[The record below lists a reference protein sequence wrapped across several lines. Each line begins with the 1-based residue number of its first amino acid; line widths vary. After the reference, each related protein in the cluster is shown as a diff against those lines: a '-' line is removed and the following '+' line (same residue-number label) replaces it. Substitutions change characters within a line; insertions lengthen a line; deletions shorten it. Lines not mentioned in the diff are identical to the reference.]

1 MLFSEAIGQ
10 RVVSTTSAATVGHV
24 GSLVIDP
31 AAQRVVALSL
41 KKTPVS
47 GTLLPWAD
55 VTAFGVDAVTVASE
69 SQIIEEQGQFAELN
83 SKAHIIL
90 KKRILNT
97 AGIQVGTVRDVDFDP
112 ADGRILGILTDDQPV
127 DGRAL
132 LGVGSY
138 AVVVRA

>member
-1 MLFSEAIGQ
+1 MLLSEAVGQ
-10 RVVSTTSAATVGHV
+10 KVVSTSSAATVGHI

-31 AAQRVVALSL
+31 VAQRVVALSL
-41 KKTPVS
+41 KKTPVA
-47 GTLLPWAD
+47 GDLLPWAD
-55 VTAFGVDAVTVASE
+55 ITAFGVDAVTVGSE

-83 SKAHIIL
+83 SKAHVLL

-97 AGIQVGTVRDVDFDP
+97 AGLQVGTVRDVDFDP
-112 ADGRILGILTDDQPV
+112 ADGRILGILTDDQPI

>member
-1 MLFSEAIGQ
+1 MLFSEAVGQ

-41 KKTPVS
+41 KKTPVTGS
-47 GTLLPWAD
+47 LLPWSEI
-55 VTAFGVDAVTVASE
+55 TAFGADAVTVASE
-69 SQIIEEQGQFAELN
+69 SQIIEEEGRYAELN
-83 SKAHIIL
+83 SKAHVIL

-97 AGIQVGTVRDVDFDP
+97 AGLQVGTVRDVDFDP
-112 ADGRILGILTDDQPV
+112 ADGRILGILTDDQPI

-132 LGVGSY
+132 IGVGSY

>member
-1 MLFSEAIGQ
+1 MLFSEAVGQ
-10 RVVSTTSAATVGHV
+10 KVVSTSSAATVGHI

-31 AAQRVVALSL
+31 VAQRVVALSL

-47 GTLLPWAD
+47 GDLLPWTEI
-55 VTAFGVDAVTVASE
+55 TAFGVDAVTVGSE

-83 SKAHIIL
+83 SKAHVIL

-97 AGIQVGTVRDVDFDP
+97 AGLQVGTVRDIDFDP
-112 ADGRILGILTDDQPV
+112 ADGRLLGILTDDQPI

>member
-1 MLFSEAIGQ
+1 MLFSEAVGQ
-10 RVVSTTSAATVGHV
+10 KVVSTSSAATVGHI

-31 AAQRVVALSL
+31 VAQRVVALSL

-47 GTLLPWAD
+47 GDLLPWTEI
-55 VTAFGVDAVTVASE
+55 TAFGVDAVTVGSE
-69 SQIIEEQGQFAELN
+69 SQIVEEQGQFAELN
-83 SKAHIIL
+83 SKAHVIL

-97 AGIQVGTVRDVDFDP
+97 AGLQVGTVRDVDFDP
-112 ADGRILGILTDDQPV
+112 ADGRILGILTDDQPI

>member
-1 MLFSEAIGQ
+1 MLFSEAVGQ
-10 RVVSTTSAATVGHV
+10 KVVSTSSAATVGHI

-31 AAQRVVALSL
+31 VAQRVVALSL

-47 GTLLPWAD
+47 GDLLPWTEI
-55 VTAFGVDAVTVASE
+55 TAFGVDAVTVASE

-83 SKAHIIL
+83 SKAHVIL

-97 AGIQVGTVRDVDFDP
+97 AGLQVGTVRDVDFDP
-112 ADGRILGILTDDQPV
+112 TDGRILGILTDDQPI

>member
-1 MLFSEAIGQ
+1 MLFSEAVGQ

-41 KKTPVS
+41 KKTPVTGS
-47 GTLLPWAD
+47 LLPWSD
-55 VTAFGVDAVTVASE
+55 ITAFGADAVTVASE
-69 SQIIEEQGQFAELN
+69 SRIIEEEGRYAELN
-83 SKAHIIL
+83 SKAHVIL

-97 AGIQVGTVRDVDFDP
+97 AGLQVGTVRDVDFDP
-112 ADGRILGILTDDQPV
+112 ADGRILGILTDDQPI

-132 LGVGSY
+132 IGVGSY

>member
-83 SKAHIIL
+83 SKAHVIL

-97 AGIQVGTVRDVDFDP
+97 AGLQVGTVRDVDFDP

-132 LGVGSY
+132 LRVGSY

>member
-1 MLFSEAIGQ
+1 MLLSEAVGQ

-24 GSLVIDP
+24 GALVIDP
-31 AAQRVVALSL
+31 VAQRVIALSL
-41 KKTPVS
+41 KKTPVT
-47 GTLLPWAD
+47 GDLLPWGD
-55 VTAFGVDAVTVASE
+55 ITAFGVDAVTVGSE
-69 SQIIEEQGQFAELN
+69 SQIIEEQGQYAELN
-83 SKAHIIL
+83 SKAHVIV

-97 AGIQVGTVRDVDFDP
+97 AGLQVGTVRDVDFDP
-112 ADGRILGILTDDQPV
+112 ADGRILGILTDDQPI

>member
-1 MLFSEAIGQ
+1 M
-10 RVVSTTSAATVGHV
+10 
-24 GSLVIDP
+24 
-31 AAQRVVALSL
+31 VALSL

-47 GTLLPWAD
+47 GDLLPWAEI
-55 VTAFGVDAVTVASE
+55 TAFGVDAVTVGSE
-69 SQIIEEQGQFAELN
+69 SQIIEEQGHFAELN
-83 SKAHIIL
+83 SKAHAIV

-97 AGIQVGTVRDVDFDP
+97 AGLQVGTVRDVDFDP
-112 ADGRILGILTDDQPV
+112 ADGRILGILTDDQPI

>member
-1 MLFSEAIGQ
+1 MLFSEAVGQ

-41 KKTPVS
+41 KKTPVTGS
-47 GTLLPWAD
+47 LLPWPGI
-55 VTAFGVDAVTVASE
+55 TAFGADAVTVASE
-69 SQIIEEQGQFAELN
+69 SQIIEEEGRYAELN
-83 SKAHIIL
+83 SKAHVIL

-97 AGIQVGTVRDVDFDP
+97 AGLQVGTVRDIDFDP
-112 ADGRILGILTDDQPV
+112 ADGRILGILTDDQPI

-132 LGVGSY
+132 IGVGSY

>member
-31 AAQRVVALSL
+31 AGQRVVALSL

>member
-1 MLFSEAIGQ
+1 MLFSEAVGQ
-10 RVVSTTSAATVGHV
+10 RVVSTSSAATVGHI

-31 AAQRVVALSL
+31 VAQRVVALSL

-47 GTLLPWAD
+47 GDLLPWTEI
-55 VTAFGVDAVTVASE
+55 TAFGVDAVTVGSE
-69 SQIIEEQGQFAELN
+69 SQIVEEQGQFAELN
-83 SKAHIIL
+83 SKAHVIL

-97 AGIQVGTVRDVDFDP
+97 AGLQVGTVRDVDFDP
-112 ADGRILGILTDDQPV
+112 ADGRILGILTDDQPI

>member
-1 MLFSEAIGQ
+1 MLFSEAVGQ

-41 KKTPVS
+41 KKTPVTGS
-47 GTLLPWAD
+47 LLPWSD
-55 VTAFGVDAVTVASE
+55 ITAFGADAVTVASE
-69 SQIIEEQGQFAELN
+69 SQIIEEEGRYAELN
-83 SKAHIIL
+83 SKAHVIL

-97 AGIQVGTVRDVDFDP
+97 AGLQVGTVRDVDFDP
-112 ADGRILGILTDDQPV
+112 ADGRILGILTDDQPI

-132 LGVGSY
+132 IGVGSY

>member
-1 MLFSEAIGQ
+1 MLFSEAVGQ
-10 RVVSTTSAATVGHV
+10 KVVSTSSAATVGHV

-31 AAQRVVALSL
+31 VAQRVVALSL

-47 GTLLPWAD
+47 GDLLPWTEI
-55 VTAFGVDAVTVASE
+55 TAFGVDAVTVESE
-69 SQIIEEQGQFAELN
+69 SKIIEEQGRFAELN
-83 SKAHIIL
+83 SKAHAIG

-97 AGIQVGTVRDVDFDP
+97 AGLQVGTVRDVDFDP
-112 ADGRILGILTDDQPV
+112 ADGRILGILTDDQPI

>member
-1 MLFSEAIGQ
+1 MLFSEAVGHK
-10 RVVSTTSAATVGHV
+10 VVSTSSAATVGHI

-31 AAQRVVALSL
+31 VAQRVVALSL

-47 GTLLPWAD
+47 GDLLPWTEI
-55 VTAFGVDAVTVASE
+55 TAFGVDAVTVGSE
-69 SQIIEEQGQFAELN
+69 SQIVEEQGQFAELN
-83 SKAHIIL
+83 SKAHVIL

-97 AGIQVGTVRDVDFDP
+97 AGLQVGTVRDVDFDP
-112 ADGRILGILTDDQPV
+112 ADGRILGILTDDQPI

>member
-1 MLFSEAIGQ
+1 MLFSEAVGQ

-24 GSLVIDP
+24 GSLVIDA

-47 GTLLPWAD
+47 GTLLPWSD
-55 VTAFGVDAVTVASE
+55 VTAFGVDAVTVTSE
-69 SQIIEEQGQFAELN
+69 SQIIEEQGEYAELN
-83 SKAHIIL
+83 SKAHVIL
-90 KKRILNT
+90 RKRILNT
-97 AGIQVGTVRDVDFDP
+97 AGLQVGTVRDVDFDP
-112 ADGRILGILTDDQPV
+112 ADGRILGILTDDQPI
-127 DGRAL
+127 DGQTL

>member
-10 RVVSTTSAATVGHV
+10 RVISTTSAATVGHV

-41 KKTPVS
+41 RKTPVS

-69 SQIIEEQGQFAELN
+69 SQIIEEQGRFAELN
-83 SKAHIIL
+83 SKAHVIL

-97 AGIQVGTVRDVDFDP
+97 AGLQVGTVRDVDFDP

>member
-1 MLFSEAIGQ
+1 MLFSEAVGQ

-24 GSLVIDP
+24 SSLVIDA

-47 GTLLPWAD
+47 GTLLPWSD
-55 VTAFGVDAVTVASE
+55 VTAFGVDAVTVTSE
-69 SQIIEEQGQFAELN
+69 SQIIEEQGEYAELN
-83 SKAHIIL
+83 SKAHVIL

-97 AGIQVGTVRDVDFDP
+97 AGLQVGTVRDVDFDP
-112 ADGRILGILTDDQPV
+112 ADGRILGILTDDQPI

>member
-47 GTLLPWAD
+47 GTLLPWVD

-69 SQIIEEQGQFAELN
+69 SQIIEEQGRFAELN
-83 SKAHIIL
+83 SKAHVIL

-97 AGIQVGTVRDVDFDP
+97 AGLQVGTVRDVDFDP

>member
-1 MLFSEAIGQ
+1 MFFSEAVGQ

-24 GSLVIDP
+24 GSLIIDP
-31 AAQRVVALSL
+31 VAQKVVALSL
-41 KKTPVS
+41 KKTPVA
-47 GTLLPWAD
+47 GDLLPWSD
-55 VTAFGVDAVTVASE
+55 ITAFGVDAVTVASE
-69 SQIIEEQGQFAELN
+69 SQIIEEQGQYAELN
-83 SKAHIIL
+83 SKAHVIL

-97 AGIQVGTVRDVDFDP
+97 AGLQVGIVRDVDFDP

>member
-1 MLFSEAIGQ
+1 MLFSEAVGQ

-24 GSLVIDP
+24 GSLVIDA

-41 KKTPVS
+41 KKTPVTGS
-47 GTLLPWAD
+47 LLPWTD
-55 VTAFGVDAVTVASE
+55 ITAFGADAVTVASE
-69 SQIIEEQGQFAELN
+69 SQIIEEQGQYAELN
-83 SKAHIIL
+83 SKAHVIL

-97 AGIQVGTVRDVDFDP
+97 AGLQVGTVRDVDFDP
-112 ADGRILGILTDDQPV
+112 ADGRILGILTDDQPI

>member
-1 MLFSEAIGQ
+1 MLLSEAIGQ
-10 RVVSTTSAATVGHV
+10 RVVSTSTAATVGHV

-31 AAQRVVALSL
+31 VAQRVVALSL
-41 KKTPVS
+41 KKTPVA
-47 GTLLPWAD
+47 GDLLPWAEI
-55 VTAFGVDAVTVASE
+55 TAFGVDAVTVGSE

-83 SKAHIIL
+83 SKAHVIL

-97 AGIQVGTVRDVDFDP
+97 AGLQVGTVRDVDFDP
-112 ADGRILGILTDDQPV
+112 ADGRILGILTDDQPI